1 MKTIAITPQRSHTMK
16 VSFPYKGGVHSFRLD
31 QIIRLQSVSN
41 YTYIYTTD
49 AKPILMATVL
59 SAYESVLEP
68 LGFVRT
74 HRSHLVNRQHISNV
88 QESNEIVMADAS
100 VIEIS
105 RRKRKDV
112 LKILSMFSPQAA

>member
-1 MKTIAITPQRSHTMK
+1 MKTASITPLASKTTK
-16 VSFPYKGGVHSFRLD
+16 VSFPYKGGIHSFRLD

-59 SAYESVLEP
+59 SAYEPILEP

-74 HRSHLVNRQHISNV
+74 HRSHLVNRKHICDI
-88 QESNEIVMADAS
+88 QETNEIVMADAS

-112 LKILSMFSPQAA
+112 LKVLSLSPQAA

>member
-1 MKTIAITPQRSHTMK
+1 MKTISIMPHPAKSTK
-16 VSFPYKGGVHSFRLD
+16 VSFPYKGGIHSFRLE

-41 YTYIYTTD
+41 YTYIFTTD

-59 SAYESVLEP
+59 SAYEPVLEP

-74 HRSHLVNRQHISNV
+74 HRSHLVNRKHISGI
-88 QESNEIVMADAS
+88 QEANEIVMADAS

-112 LKILSMFSPQAA
+112 LKVLSTSPQAA